1 MRSLRLAWRALRREW
16 ASGELAVLWLSLT
29 VAVAALSAVGFL
41 VDRIGHAVSLQASEV
56 LAADLRVESAE
67 PIAGAEDAQAR
78 RIGLSTAHV
87 TTMLSSVF
95 NGDANQLGNVRAVSD
110 GYPLRGELTVADR
123 PFVAGHTVREI
134 PGRGEAWPDSRLA
147 AGLSVD
153 VGGQLTVG
161 SRTLVVTRILITR
174 PDQSSTFVELAPAVL
189 INEADLP
196 STRLVQPGSRVE
208 YALLLAGTRTQLE
221 AFRAWHHS
229 AETPHERVAEVADA
243 SPQIADATR
252 RAARFLALA
261 SLVAVLLC
269 AVAIAMS
276 ARSYVRRH
284 LDVVALMKTLGASRR
299 TVLALSLWQLLM
311 MAGGASALGAGT
323 GWLTQL
329 WLVRVL
335 RGFLRTDL
343 PPATFWPALIGF
355 AVAVTILA
363 GFAVPSLLQLTR
375 VPALRVL
382 RRDVGAPSLGMWAA
396 GAPVLVAIAA
406 VVYGALGDAY
416 LSLGFLAGIAVAV
429 GVLAACGMLLV
440 HLAARVR
447 GNAGAAWRYGVANLA
462 RRRAE
467 SITQIVAFGLGLTL
481 LLALAILRNDLI
493 VDWRASLPANVPNYF
508 FVNIAPEQRA
518 GFEQALASLG
528 ARQTRMLPMIRGRL
542 VAINDRPTTEMQ
554 FDSAR
559 GRRFADREQN
569 LSWAEDL
576 TADNHIVAGRWWGK
590 QDHGKALV
598 SLSVEYRDW
607 LGLKLGDR
615 LRFDVAGETFDVT
628 VASFRDVKWD
638 SFQPNFFVVFAPG
651 VLDGTAGTY
660 LTSAFLQ
667 PSAGVMAQMVHDF
680 PGVSIFNVGDLLA
693 QVRAVIDKAVTAVQS
708 VFLFTLLAGL
718 TLLFAAVQA
727 SREERLY
734 ETAVLRVLG
743 ARRSMIFTSTLVE
756 FALIG
761 ALAGLLAAS
770 GASAGGAWLAHSL
783 DLRFRFDALL
793 WLSGVLAALAVVGV
807 AGLLAT
813 RSVVRTPPRSVLY

>member
-1 MRSLRLAWRALRREW
+1 
-16 ASGELAVLWLSLT
+16 
-29 VAVAALSAVGFL
+29 
-41 VDRIGHAVSLQASEV
+41 
-56 LAADLRVESAE
+56 
-67 PIAGAEDAQAR
+67 
-78 RIGLSTAHV
+78 
-87 TTMLSSVF
+87 
-95 NGDANQLGNVRAVSD
+95 
-110 GYPLRGELTVADR
+110 
-123 PFVAGHTVREI
+123 
-134 PGRGEAWPDSRLA
+134 
-147 AGLSVD
+147 
-153 VGGQLTVG
+153 
-161 SRTLVVTRILITR
+161 
-174 PDQSSTFVELAPAVL
+174 
-189 INEADLP
+189 
-196 STRLVQPGSRVE
+196 
-208 YALLLAGTRTQLE
+208 
-221 AFRAWHHS
+221 
-229 AETPHERVAEVADA
+229 
-243 SPQIADATR
+243 
-252 RAARFLALA
+252 
-261 SLVAVLLC
+261 
-269 AVAIAMS
+269 
-276 ARSYVRRH
+276 
-284 LDVVALMKTLGASRR
+284 
-299 TVLALSLWQLLM
+299 
-311 MAGGASALGAGT
+311 
-323 GWLTQL
+323 
-329 WLVRVL
+329 
-335 RGFLRTDL
+335 
-343 PPATFWPALIGF
+343 
-355 AVAVTILA
+355 
-363 GFAVPSLLQLTR
+363 
-375 VPALRVL
+375 
-382 RRDVGAPSLGMWAA
+382 
-396 GAPVLVAIAA
+396 
-406 VVYGALGDAY
+406 
-416 LSLGFLAGIAVAV
+416 
-429 GVLAACGMLLV
+429 
-440 HLAARVR
+440 
-447 GNAGAAWRYGVANLA
+447 
-462 RRRAE
+462 
-467 SITQIVAFGLGLTL
+467 L

-493 VDWRASLPANVPNYF
+493 VDWRASLPADVPNYF

-518 GFEQALASLG
+518 DFEQALTSLG

-542 VAINDRPTTEMQ
+542 VAINDRPTGEMQ

-590 QDHGKALV
+590 RDHGKALV

-770 GASAGGAWLAHSL
+770 GASAGGALLAHSL
-783 DLRFRFDALL
+783 DLKFRFDALL